1 MSSITMDATT
11 IAVVEEC
18 AHGSHAGTMDF
29 GTVVGKLIAAG
40 IESYH
45 ADYRHGDTT
54 YYLPSGATHAV
65 KLAVPGLPV
74 AEAFDARAVEAA
86 VRGAQRGDVKYQEFM
101 RLTMNAG
108 CVGYMVWI
116 AGRHVQYLG
125 RRGETHVEHFPAATQ
140 SHNSPPR

>member
-1 MSSITMDATT
+1 MDATT
-11 IAVVEEC
+11 IAVVEAC

-65 KLAVPGLPV
+65 KLAAPDLPV
-74 AEAFDARAVEAA
+74 ADVFDARAVEAA

-108 CVGYMVWI
+108 CVGYIVWI

>member
-1 MSSITMDATT
+1 MSSISMDATA

-18 AHGSHAGTMDF
+18 AHGSHAGTMVF

-108 CVGYMVWI
+108 CVGYIVWI

-125 RRGETHVEHFPAATQ
+125 RRGETHVEHFPGA
-140 SHNSPPR
+140 R

>member
-1 MSSITMDATT
+1 MSSKIMDAAT

-18 AHGSHAGTMDF
+18 AHGSHAGTIDF
-29 GTVVGKLIAAG
+29 GTVVGKLVAAG

-65 KLAVPGLPV
+65 QLAAPDLSV
-74 AEAFDARAVEAA
+74 ADSFDAQAVEAA
-86 VRGAQRGDVKYQEFM
+86 VRGAQCGDVKYQEFV
-101 RLTMNAG
+101 RLTMSAG
-108 CVGYMVWI
+108 CIGYVVWI

-125 RRGETHVEHFPAATQ
+125 RRGETHVEHFPGA
-140 SHNSPPR
+140 R